1 MRVAAEVLGIM
12 LSVSMGLEVPAAA
25 LDSGFESGFTSEQAA
40 DVQTEDGAEAVQPSE
55 DTEVPADTQQ
65 LRSSRYRKARTRKNI
80 QTAKIQEKVQM
91 GFSMALLQVKQWRRM
106 EVLLR

>member
-1 MRVAAEVLGIM
+1 MCPWVWKFQPQLWI
-12 LSVSMGLEVPAAA
+12 
-25 LDSGFESGFTSEQAA
+25 A
-40 DVQTEDGAEAVQPSE
+40 DLNPDLHLNRQQMCKQKTEPEAVQPSE
-55 DTEVPADTQQ
+55 DTEVPQIRQQ

-91 GFSMALLQVKQWRRM
+91 VFSMALLQVKQWRRM